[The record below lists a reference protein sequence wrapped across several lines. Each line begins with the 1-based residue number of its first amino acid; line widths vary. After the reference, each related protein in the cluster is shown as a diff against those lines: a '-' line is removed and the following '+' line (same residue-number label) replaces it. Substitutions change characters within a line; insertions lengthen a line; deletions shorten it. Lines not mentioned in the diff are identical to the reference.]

1 MRTLILE
8 DSVDRFQSL
17 LPFLTGLQNPL
28 KKAPEP
34 FLHWDRDSKSAIER
48 IKQNQ
53 YDVIFLD
60 HDLDHLSFDYAGT
73 GMDVVDFLVENHP
86 DHTPWMVVVH
96 SMNVVRAPEMI
107 KRLIGGGIDAHGMCN
122 FPSRDDL
129 KQYLYDKMV
138 VNAVIEDRMKIFLE
152 SKWRD

>member
-17 LPFLTGLQNPL
+17 LPFLSALKNPL
-28 KKAPEP
+28 KNAPEP
-34 FLHWDRDSKSAIER
+34 FLHWERDSRSAIFR

-60 HDLDHLSFDYAGT
+60 HDLDHLSSDYSGT

-86 DHTPWMVVVH
+86 DHTPWVVVVH
-96 SMNVVRAPEMI
+96 SMNVVRAPEMV
-107 KRLIGGGIDAHGMCN
+107 KRLVDGGIDAHMKN
-122 FPSRDDL
+122 RFPSFDHL
-129 KQYLYDKMV
+129 KQYLYDKMI
-138 VNAVIEDRMKIFLE
+138 VNAVIEDRMKSLLE
-152 SKWRD
+152 STWRD